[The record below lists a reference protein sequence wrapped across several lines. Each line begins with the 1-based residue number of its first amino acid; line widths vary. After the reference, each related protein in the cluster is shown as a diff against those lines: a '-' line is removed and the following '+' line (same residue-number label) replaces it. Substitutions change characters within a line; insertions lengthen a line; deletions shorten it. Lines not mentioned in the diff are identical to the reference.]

1 MPMLNTSTELHEHSF
16 ILYKPCKFVPCYNLH
31 NDPLILEKEQEENP
45 SPFISNQISLISPFN
60 PCSITYV
67 DNHASNCIGCFI
79 CFYNFD
85 LEF

>member
-1 MPMLNTSTELHEHSF
+1 MLNTSTELQEHSF
-16 ILYKPCKFVPCYNLH
+16 TLYKPCKFVPCYNLH

-67 DNHASNCIGCFI
+67 DNNASKLYRVFHM
-79 CFYNFD
+79 FLQF
-85 LEF
+85 